1 MFVWKPDM
9 RPMCGATVGALFIR
23 RPHHWAY
30 LLVIALLLSAGAAF
44 IPLQPNIAQAA
55 SSNPI
60 VLENQQPGTTSW
72 QFDNLNKEEHHEI
85 EGYASLTSVSQGS
98 QISFMVS
105 LSATAQY
112 TMDIYRMG
120 YYPHGTNP
128 DGSQCSPCGGRLMQ
142 HVGPLTGS
150 PQTACPTTTSGA
162 DFGMIECRWNASY
175 TLTVPSTW
183 TTGNYIVKLIRLD
196 DYLEN
201 DMTFVVKDL
210 SSTADIVYSMDV
222 TTWQAYNYWGGAG
235 NNNVGYN
242 LYGKFNDSSQ
252 AFLGDSR
259 AYSVSFDRPY
269 MVQGAEDGAGN
280 FMLWDYPMIRWMEA
294 QGYNITYVT
303 DVDLEA
309 NPNLFAGHK
318 VFVNTGHDEYAS
330 DNMRA
335 NLLNFINSGGSAA
348 FFSADDISRR
358 MTWANSISGQPD
370 RREHCDKGALA
381 GSTTVDWRG
390 TTPPHPENQITG
402 SLSNGSAD
410 ARPFLV
416 YDPTSWVFAGTGLA
430 KYNGTVITSGAGQNA
445 IAGLIGY
452 EFSTRAVND
461 PTLSAYVSYEPAG
474 LQQVGHSFVPASD
487 NSVNSWADTTVYTSP
502 AGGTVFSAGTIGWA
516 WGVDNGF
523 NDGFCDCNPG
533 FANAKSQLITANVLN
548 RLISGNTIPPAPVV
562 SLSPTSLS
570 FGSQNVGTTSAA
582 QTVTLTNTGTAPL
595 AITGI
600 AVDGANPADFG
611 ESANCPLSPSLLA
624 AGASCAINV
633 TFVPSATGAR
643 AASISVGDNATG
655 SPQGVSLGGTGIG
668 STPQVTLKRMVF
680 RFGSQPIGT
689 TSARQTT
696 TLTNSG
702 TVALTISSITL
713 TGRNVADFAETTTCP
728 LKPATLAP
736 HAACTIGVTFTPT
749 AIGLRS
755 ARINISDNAG
765 NSPQSILMI
774 GMGITSAP
782 ALMPSPA
789 QGGLEVGPTSATP
802 AIVPTTTDPR
812 SERVAS
818 AQTEPASS
826 PLGLSAVVSV
836 VAYLQLHH

>member
-9 RPMCGATVGALFIR
+9 RPMCGATVGAHFIR

-72 QFDNLNKEEHHEI
+72 QFDNFNKEEHHEI

-175 TLTVPSTW
+175 TLTVPATW

-259 AYSVSFDRPY
+259 AYTVSFDRPY
-269 MVQGAEDGAGN
+269 MVQGSEDGAGN

-358 MTWANSISGQPD
+358 MTWANSVSGQPD
-370 RREHCDKGALA
+370 RREHCDKGALP
-381 GSTTVDWRG
+381 GSTTGDWRG
-390 TTPPHPENQITG
+390 TTPPQPENQITG

-430 KYNGTVITSGAGQNA
+430 KYNGTVITSGTGQNA

-487 NSVNSWADTTVYTSP
+487 NGVNSWADTTVYTSP
-502 AGGTVFSAGTIGWA
+502 AGGTVFSAGTIEWS

-523 NDGFCDCNPG
+523 NDGFCDCNLG

-548 RLISGNTIPPAPVV
+548 RLVSGNTIPPAPVV

-600 AVDGANPADFG
+600 AVDEANPADFG

-624 AGASCAINV
+624 AGASCAISV
-633 TFVPSATGAR
+633 TFSPSATGAR

-655 SPQGVSLGGTGIG
+655 SPQSVSLGGTGIG

-782 ALMPSPA
+782 AVMPSPA

-836 VAYLQLHH
+836 VTYLQLHH